1 MATDYYPKSSP
12 MRVQARQGSE
22 AERVYFAG
30 SALPQ
35 VWPMPKAIAPGI
47 SPSVMDDL
55 IYHGGKVV
63 PQMEFQN
70 IYLGGEDAWKASD
83 IASIDSAIELAMTD
97 RRLNNVMVRYF
108 PGTKMTC
115 DMRASFIVDEARPK
129 RLDEPDVQAMVTSL
143 YDSAQIKKK
152 DLDSTLFNLILP
164 SGTTLHLGNSSSTAG
179 LGGYHGSL
187 HLNRGGKKVTLYYS
201 ANVYSEM
208 QDNDSEN
215 GIVAFNRPWK
225 NVVGTL
231 YHEINEFRTDPDVND
246 AIEQN
251 SNEFLGWN
259 SRRGHEVG
267 DQPIFVASS
276 LSQVFKEVRDATGK
290 RRIPVQ
296 FMNSNAVHGPE
307 GPISRPHI

>member
-1 MATDYYPKSSP
+1 MATDYYPKSGP

-22 AERVYFAG
+22 AERLYFAG

-35 VWPMPKAIAPGI
+35 VLPMPKAIAPGI
-47 SPSVMDDL
+47 GPSAMDDL

-70 IYLGGEDAWKASD
+70 IYLGGEGAWKASD

-108 PGTKMTC
+108 PGTGMSC
-115 DMRASFIVDEARPK
+115 DMRASFIVDGTRPT

-143 YDSAQIKKK
+143 YDSAQIGKK
-152 DLDSTLFNLILP
+152 DLESTLFNLILP

-187 HLNRGGKKVTLYYS
+187 HLSRGGKKVTLYYS
-201 ANVYSEM
+201 ANVYSEL
-208 QDNDSEN
+208 QDNGSEN

-296 FMNSNAVHGPE
+296 FMYSNAVHGPE
-307 GPISRPHI
+307 GPISRPHV

>member
-1 MATDYYPKSSP
+1 
-12 MRVQARQGSE
+12 
-22 AERVYFAG
+22 
-30 SALPQ
+30 
-35 VWPMPKAIAPGI
+35 MPKAIAPGI

-55 IYHGGKVV
+55 IYRGGKVV

-70 IYLGGEDAWKASD
+70 IYLGGEGAWKARD

-97 RRLNNVMVRYF
+97 RRLNNVMVGYF
-108 PGTKMTC
+108 PGTGMSC
-115 DMRASFIVDEARPK
+115 DMRASFIVDGTRPT
-129 RLDEPDVQAMVTSL
+129 RLDEPDVRAMVTSL
-143 YDSAQIKKK
+143 YDNAQIGKK
-152 DLDSTLFNLILP
+152 DLDTTLFNLVLP

-187 HLNRGGKKVTLYYS
+187 HLSRGGKKVTLYYS
-201 ANVYSEM
+201 ANVYSEL
-208 QDNDSEN
+208 QANGSEN

-276 LSQVFKEVRDATGK
+276 LSQVFKEVRDASGK

-296 FMNSNAVHGPE
+296 FMYSNAVHGPE
-307 GPISRPHI
+307 GPISRPHV

>member
-1 MATDYYPKSSP
+1 MATDYYPKSGP

-22 AERVYFAG
+22 AERLYFAG

-35 VWPMPKAIAPGI
+35 VLPMPKAIAPGI

-55 IYHGGKVV
+55 IYRGGKVV

-70 IYLGGEDAWKASD
+70 IYLGGEGAWKARD

-97 RRLNNVMVRYF
+97 RRLNNVMVGYF
-108 PGTKMTC
+108 PGTGMSC
-115 DMRASFIVDEARPK
+115 DMRASFIVDGTRPT
-129 RLDEPDVQAMVTSL
+129 RLDEPDVRAMVTSL
-143 YDSAQIKKK
+143 YDNAQIGKK
-152 DLDSTLFNLILP
+152 DLDTTLFNLVLP

-187 HLNRGGKKVTLYYS
+187 HLSRGGKKVTLYYS
-201 ANVYSEM
+201 ANVYSEL
-208 QDNDSEN
+208 QANGSEN

-276 LSQVFKEVRDATGK
+276 LSQVFKEVRDASGK

-296 FMNSNAVHGPE
+296 FMYSNAVHGPE
-307 GPISRPHI
+307 GPISRPHV

>member
-1 MATDYYPKSSP
+1 MATDYYPKSGP

-22 AERVYFAG
+22 AERLYFAG

-35 VWPMPKAIAPGI
+35 VLPMPKAIAPGI
-47 SPSVMDDL
+47 GPSVMDDL

-70 IYLGGEDAWKASD
+70 IYLGGEGAWKASD

-108 PGTKMTC
+108 PGTGMSC
-115 DMRASFIVDEARPK
+115 DMRASFIVDGTRPT

-143 YDSAQIKKK
+143 YDSAQIGKK
-152 DLDSTLFNLILP
+152 DLESTLFNLILP

-187 HLNRGGKKVTLYYS
+187 HLSRGGKKVTLYYS
-201 ANVYSEM
+201 ANVYSEL
-208 QDNDSEN
+208 QDNGSEN

-296 FMNSNAVHGPE
+296 FMYSNAVHGPE
-307 GPISRPHI
+307 GPISRPHV